1 MNNQTENKPH
11 QLSLTIQTGIQ
22 GKAAKYCGLIL
33 ENHRNTFQINGN
45 SFANVVEQV
54 RSFPIEPG
62 TSKALMPVLYPFNL
76 KPVEKLTP
84 AKKPTVPGEYSRA
97 KCHDK
102 VSFIV
107 LDFDGK
113 GTRPNEIKPI
123 EMHIILKES
132 GLNHWIYT
140 TSSHDAALSV
150 NRFRVLLPM
159 VESFNHS
166 SIRERKG
173 TLKKY
178 FNHLIVVN
186 GRVSTLD
193 NASFSENQGFALPTA
208 GAFQYLCTDQS
219 PFNLMRIAKDPVA
232 PKAPATEKGWSEDGD
247 RYFAERRQA
256 TVARWK
262 LTAGSRDQQLLN
274 LALNLT
280 RVHAQPAEVKA
291 ALDGVI
297 RSQVADKDKRAEH
310 LNKVDSKV
318 AAARAHIASKVGF
331 AAVPSDFARVDQFV
345 PLEQVEQATLNALES
360 NDDHL
365 LLNVTCGGGKTH
377 TAIQWAAEKVKTQN
391 QIIGFA
397 VKTASDAEVIA
408 GKFRDAGVIDVRIV
422 EPRSAL
428 TCVNFEVYESK
439 RRGDELDRS
448 GKGDVDSDRGA
459 TAFCKSH
466 CPARSTC
473 VYANQTA
480 GLNPKKQG
488 TALVYKHAHLF
499 GKVGIHDKGFPSLDV
514 LIVDEDVTNTF
525 LNEYKDALSL
535 EQLINQIPEGGAAE
549 FFTAL
554 FEEGIQDSPSLDCFL
569 NRSRHSGT
577 ARLIVDRLKRSGL
590 PALRHLAECID
601 ERKGSN
607 RLYIEDG
614 FMWYLNRAPF
624 APTLNKSAR
633 VIFLDG
639 TGSIHKMRGITGLD
653 LIEKQIDV
661 DISAHSEVIQCHKDG
676 LSFSKACFSSN
687 KGLAEAIS
695 ALADDLGAFEL
706 TTKSAAGV
714 DSSIYFFNQR
724 GRNDLENVDTLI
736 VSGTPNPPESVIKDL
751 SRLTYQHDPVP
762 LSWEKITV
770 LEVGRGRG
778 AVNVYAKKQVYADPR
793 VRGIRD
799 SLVKSELL
807 QAIERAR
814 LIRRTAANPVRV
826 YVFSNEILPLTITR
840 TCSLSDIGIR
850 KGTDGVY
857 SYVKPVKRV
866 VSKVDLKR
874 LQDSTFEGVKPVEV
888 AEPEQ
893 VEPEVVDV
901 AEVPEPV
908 KPNQRAMDA
917 LERFAGLIK
926 AAIAANGGEPLK
938 WKQGNVIKATG
949 GKVTTDTWKSQS
961 GKELDK
967 VGLEVVEQR
976 VKVRDRYKM
985 VKVVRLIDV
994 AA

>member
-1 MNNQTENKPH
+1 MNNQENKPH
-11 QLSLTIQTGIQ
+11 QLSLVIQTSVN
-22 GKAAKYCGLIL
+22 GKAAKYVGLIL
-33 ENHRNTFQINGN
+33 EPDSPHRNTFTLSGG
-45 SFANVVEQV
+45 SFRSIVEQV

-76 KPVEKLTP
+76 KPEAKLTP
-84 AKKPTVPGEYSRA
+84 AKKPMVPGEYSRA

-102 VSFIV
+102 VSFVV

-113 GTRPNEIKPI
+113 GTSTNEIKPI

-140 TSSHDAALSV
+140 TSSHDSALSV

-208 GAFQYLCTDQS
+208 GAEQYLCTDQS

-232 PKAPATEKGWSEDGD
+232 PKTPASEKGWSEDGD

-291 ALDGVI
+291 ALEGVI
-297 RSQVADKDKRAEH
+297 KAQVADKDKRAEH

-331 AAVPSDFARVDQFV
+331 AAVPSVFARVDQFV

-397 VKTASDAEVIA
+397 VKTASDADVIA
-408 GKFRDAGVIDVRIV
+408 AKFRDAGVIDVRIV

-448 GKGDVDSDRGA
+448 GKGDVEQDRGA

-466 CPARSTC
+466 CPARATC

-499 GKVGIHDKGFPSLDV
+499 GKVGIHDKGFPKLDM

-535 EQLINQIPEGGAAE
+535 ESLINQIPEGGAVE

-554 FEEGIQDSPSLDCFL
+554 FDEGIQDSPSLDCFL

-590 PALRHLAECID
+590 PALRHLAECIE
-601 ERKGSN
+601 ERKDSN

-614 FMWYLNRAPF
+614 FLWYLNRAPF

-633 VIFLDG
+633 VVFLDG
-639 TGSIHKMRGITGLD
+639 TGNIHKMRGITGLD
-653 LIEKQIDV
+653 NLIEKRIDV
-661 DISAHSEVIQCHKDG
+661 DISAHSEVVQCHKDG

-695 ALADDLGAFEL
+695 ALADDVGAFEL
-706 TTKSAAGV
+706 TTKSAAGA
-714 DSSIYFFNQR
+714 DSGIYFFNQR
-724 GRNDLENVDTLI
+724 GRNDLEDVSSLI
-736 VSGTPNPPESVIKDL
+736 VSGTPNPPETVIKDL

-762 LSWEKITV
+762 LSWEKTTV
-770 LEVGRGRG
+770 LEIGRGRG
-778 AVNVYAKKQVYADPR
+778 VVNVYAKKQVYADPR
-793 VRGIRD
+793 VRAIRD
-799 SLVKSELL
+799 SLVKAELL

-826 YVFSNEILPLTITR
+826 YVFSNEILPLTITK
-840 TCSLSDIGIR
+840 TCSLTDLGIR

-857 SYVKPVKRV
+857 SYSKPVKRV
-866 VSKVDLKR
+866 VSKDDLER
-874 LQDSTFEGVKPVEV
+874 LAASTLDPVEKVKAVEV
-888 AEPEQ
+888 AEVDP
-893 VEPEVVDV
+893 VVVAEPEKVE
-901 AEVPEPV
+901 ATGGAIA
-908 KPNQRAMDA
+908 K
-917 LERFAGLIK
+917 FAKSIK
-926 AAIAANGGEPLK
+926 AAIVANGGEPLK
-938 WKQGNVIKATG
+938 WKQGNVIKAAGITRRQWERYNNQYDDLACLG
-949 GKVTTDTWKSQS
+949 VIVETVS
-961 GKELDK
+961 GTRK
-967 VGLEVVEQR
+967 GRTQTI
-976 VKVRDRYKM
+976 VR
-985 VKVVRLIDV
+985 V

>member
-1 MNNQTENKPH
+1 MTPKTENNPH
-11 QLSLTIQTGIQ
+11 QQLSLTIQSAIQ
-22 GKAAKYCGLIL
+22 GKAPKYCGLIIDP
-33 ENHRNTFQINGN
+33 ESPHRNTLQINDK

-76 KPVEKLTP
+76 KPEAKLTP

-140 TSSHDAALSV
+140 TSSHDSALSV
-150 NRFRVLLPM
+150 NRFRVLLPL
-159 VESFNHS
+159 VENFNHS

-186 GRVSTLD
+186 GRTSTLD

-208 GAFQYLCTDQS
+208 GAEQYLCTDQS
-219 PFNLMRIAKDPVA
+219 PFSLMRIAKDPVT
-232 PKAPATEKGWSEDGD
+232 PKAPASEKGWSEDGE

-297 RSQVADKDKRAEH
+297 KAQVADKDKRAEH

-397 VKTASDAEVIA
+397 VKTASDADVIA
-408 GKFRDAGVIDVRIV
+408 AKFRDAGVIDVRIV

-448 GKGDVDSDRGA
+448 GKGDVEQDRGA

-480 GLNPKKQG
+480 GLNPKEQG
-488 TALVYKHAHLF
+488 TVLVYKHAHLF
-499 GKVGIHDKGFPSLDV
+499 GKVGIHDKGFPALDV

-535 EQLINQIPEGGAAE
+535 EQLINQIPEGGAVE

-554 FEEGIQDSPSLDCFL
+554 FDEGIQDSPSLDCFL

-590 PALRHLAECID
+590 PALRHLAECIE

-614 FMWYLNRAPF
+614 FMWYLNRAAF

-639 TGSIHKMRGITGLD
+639 TGNIHKMRGITGLE
-653 LIEKQIDV
+653 LIEKRIDV

-695 ALADDLGAFEL
+695 ALADDVGAFEL
-706 TTKSAAGV
+706 TTKSAAGA
-714 DSSIYFFNQR
+714 DSGIYFFNQR

-799 SLVKSELL
+799 SLVKAELQ

-826 YVFSNEILPLTITR
+826 YVFSNEILPLTVTK
-840 TCSLSDIGIR
+840 TVSLADLGIR

-857 SYVKPVKRV
+857 SYLKPVKRV
-866 VSKVDLKR
+866 ISKADLAR
-874 LQDSTFEGVKPVEV
+874 LVASTLDPV

-893 VEPEVVDV
+893 VEPEAVDV
-901 AEVPEPV
+901 AKVPEPV

-917 LERFAGLIK
+917 LERFAGLLK

-938 WKQGNVIKATG
+938 WKRSVIEKATG
-949 GKVTTDTWKSQS
+949 GEVTERTWKSQS
-961 GKELDK
+961 GKLELLLDE
-967 VGLEVVEQR
+967 GLEVVEVVGRQKGR
-976 VKVRDRYKM
+976 THQI
-985 VKVVRLIDV
+985 VRL

>member
-1 MNNQTENKPH
+1 MNNQTENNH
-11 QLSLTIQTGIQ
+11 TLSLVIQTSVN

-33 ENHRNTFQINGN
+33 ENPHRNTFQINGN

-76 KPVEKLTP
+76 KPEAKLTP
-84 AKKPTVPGEYSRA
+84 AKKATVPGEYSRA

-113 GTRPNEIKPI
+113 GTRTNEIKPI

-132 GLNHWIYT
+132 GFNHWIYT
-140 TSSHDAALSV
+140 TSSHDAALGV

-178 FNHLIVVN
+178 FNHLIVAN

-193 NASFSENQGFALPTA
+193 NASFSENQGFAVAAALA
-208 GAFQYLCTDQS
+208 EQYLCTDQS

-232 PKAPATEKGWSEDGD
+232 PKAPASEKGWSEDGE

-291 ALDGVI
+291 ALEGVI
-297 RSQVADKDKRAEH
+297 LRSQVADKDKRAEH

-448 GKGDVDSDRGA
+448 GKGDVEQDRGA
-459 TAFCKSH
+459 TIYCKSH

-480 GLNPKKQG
+480 GLNPKEKG
-488 TALVYKHAHLF
+488 CILIYKHAHLF
-499 GKVGIHDKGFPSLDV
+499 GKVGIHDKGFPKLDV

-535 EQLINQIPEGGAAE
+535 ESLINQIPEGGAAE

-554 FEEGIQDSPSLDCFL
+554 FDEGIQDSPSLDCFL

-577 ARLIVDRLKRSGL
+577 ARLIKDHLKRSGL
-590 PALRHLAECID
+590 PALRHLAECIE

-614 FMWYLNRAPF
+614 FLWYLNRAPF
-624 APTLNKSAR
+624 CPTLNKSAR

-639 TGSIHKMRGITGLD
+639 TGNIHKMRGITGLD
-653 LIEKQIDV
+653 LIEKRIDV

-695 ALADDLGAFEL
+695 ALADDMGAFEL
-706 TTKSAAGV
+706 TTKSAAGA
-714 DSSIYFFNQR
+714 DSGIYFFNQR

-762 LSWEKITV
+762 LSWEKTTV

-793 VRGIRD
+793 VRAIRD
-799 SLVKSELL
+799 SLVKAELL

-840 TCSLSDIGIR
+840 TCSLVDLGIR

-866 VSKVDLKR
+866 ISKVDLKR

-901 AEVPEPV
+901 AEPEQV
-908 KPNQRAMDA
+908 AEQVEAAGEAIAK
-917 LERFAGLIK
+917 FAKSIK
-926 AAIAANGGEPLK
+926 AAIVANGGDPLK
-938 WKQGNVIKATG
+938 WKQGNVIKAAGITRRQWERYNNQYDALACLG
-949 GKVTTDTWKSQS
+949 VIVETVS
-961 GKELDK
+961 GTRK
-967 VGLEVVEQR
+967 GRTQTI
-976 VKVRDRYKM
+976 VR
-985 VKVVRLIDV
+985 V

>member
-1 MNNQTENKPH
+1 MNNQENKPH

-22 GKAAKYCGLIL
+22 GKAAKFCGLIL
-33 ENHRNTFQINGN
+33 SNHRNTFQINGK

-76 KPVEKLTP
+76 KPEAKLTP
-84 AKKPTVPGEYSRA
+84 AKKATLPGEYSRA

-140 TSSHDAALSV
+140 TSSHDSALSV

-159 VESFNHS
+159 VENFNHS

-178 FNHLIVVN
+178 FNHLIVAN
-186 GRVSTLD
+186 GRASTLD

-208 GAFQYLCTDQS
+208 GAEQYLCTDQS

-232 PKAPATEKGWSEDGD
+232 PKAPASEKGWSEDGE

-280 RVHAQPAEVKA
+280 RVHAQPAEVKG
-291 ALDGVI
+291 ALEGVI
-297 RSQVADKDKRAEH
+297 KAQVANPPKRAEH

-377 TAIQWAAEKVKTQN
+377 TTIQWAAEKVKTQN

-397 VKTASDAEVIA
+397 VKTASDADVIA
-408 GKFRDAGVIDVRIV
+408 AKFRDAGVIDVRIV

-466 CPARSTC
+466 CPARATC

-499 GKVGIHDKGFPSLDV
+499 GKVGIHDKGFPKLDV

-535 EQLINQIPEGGAAE
+535 ESLINQIPEGGAVE

-554 FEEGIQDSPSLDCFL
+554 FDEGIQDSPSLDCFL

-590 PALRHLAECID
+590 PALRHLAECIE

-614 FMWYLNRAPF
+614 FLWYLNRAPF
-624 APTLNKSAR
+624 SPTLNKSSR

-639 TGSIHKMRGITGLD
+639 TGNIHKMRGITGLE
-653 LIEKQIDV
+653 LIEKRIDV
-661 DISAHSEVIQCHKDG
+661 DISAHSEVVQCHKDG

-736 VSGTPNPPESVIKDL
+736 VSGTPNPPEQVIKDL

-762 LSWEKITV
+762 LSWEKTTV
-770 LEVGRGRG
+770 LEIGRGRG
-778 AVNVYAKKQVYADPR
+778 ATNVYAKKQVYADPR
-793 VRGIRD
+793 VRAIRD
-799 SLVKSELL
+799 SLVKAELL

-814 LIRRTAANPVRV
+814 LIRRSAANPVRV
-826 YVFSNEILPLTITR
+826 YVFSNEILPLSVTS
-840 TCSLSDIGIR
+840 TCSLSDLGIR

-857 SYVKPVKRV
+857 SYLKPVKRV
-866 VSKVDLKR
+866 VSRADLAR
-874 LQDSTFEGVKPVEV
+874 LVASTLDPVKPVEV

-926 AAIAANGGEPLK
+926 AAIVANGGDPLK
-938 WKQGNVIKATG
+938 WKKSVIEKATG
-949 GKVTTDTWKSQS
+949 GEVTERTWKSQS
-961 GKELDK
+961 GKLELLLDE
-967 VGLEVVEQR
+967 GLEVVEVAGRQKGR
-976 VKVRDRYKM
+976 THQI
-985 VKVVRLIDV
+985 VRL